1 MGKPWPGNEY
11 SYFYGLH
18 IKIRKILKNGIGRD
32 LSSHVLTVASRRKN
46 EVTCSLYSESTELQ
60 TVVDLSLKQFTSA
73 AEMTKDIL
81 SESWKENCNQDTWTH
96 GRKTDANGW
105 FLKGTTTAF
114 KTTNRQEWFGLKE
127 KEALHGGRYGQAIG
141 PDQSF
146 VYISKPSCS
155 SLFCEHTKRKPIS
168 NWYPHIAKCCSK
180 RKLVETY
187 ANLRKLTQTY
197 VRKFTEKQ
205 YLCTTKRTQAVHN
218 GR

>member
-1 MGKPWPGNEY
+1 MTRQWILVFLWPAHQNKEDSEEWY
-11 SYFYGLH
+11 WQRSIVPCTDRSFATEKRSDMFVIH
-18 IKIRKILKNGIGRD
+18 
-32 LSSHVLTVASRRKN
+32 
-46 EVTCSLYSESTELQ
+46 SESTELQ
-60 TVVDLSLKQFTSA
+60 PVVDLSLKQFTSA
-73 AEMTKDIL
+73 AEMTKDFL
-81 SESWKENCNQDTWTH
+81 SESWKENSNQDTWTH
-96 GRKTDANGW
+96 ERKTDANGW

-114 KTTNRQEWFGLKE
+114 KSTNRQEWFGLKE
-127 KEALHGGRYGQAIG
+127 KEAFRGGRYRQAIG

-180 RKLVETY
+180 RKLVETN

-218 GR
+218 ER